1 MLYKIK
7 KLDKLMLYKIKQSDK
22 KLRIKSKS
30 LSEKSPLWLKTLAYG
45 GLIFLHFPIVFILIN
60 AFVAHDGNNTYL
72 TLKWFSAAFARD
84 DVISAIILSLKVAT
98 VATLLALVMGTM
110 AAAALY
116 RRNFFGKEAI
126 TTMLILPIALPGIIT
141 GIALLSAMS
150 MLDIEPGFWTI
161 VVSHATFCV
170 VMIYNNV
177 VARFRR
183 MPHSLVEASM
193 DLGAD
198 GFTTFKRIVLPQ
210 LATALLAGALLA
222 FALSFDE
229 LIVTIFTAGHEITL
243 PIWLLNQLARPRDAA
258 ITNVV
263 AMMVMLITALPIIAA
278 YYLTRGTESIAGTSK

>member
-1 MLYKIK
+1 MLYK
-7 KLDKLMLYKIKQSDK
+7 DNQAQPS
-22 KLRIKSKS
+22 
-30 LSEKSPLWLKTLAYG
+30 SPLWLKTLAYG
-45 GLIFLHFPIVFILIN
+45 GLVFLHFPIVFILIN
-60 AFVAHDGNNTYL
+60 AFVAHDGNNTYF

-84 DVISAIILSLKVAT
+84 DVMSAIALSLKVAT
-98 VATLLALVMGTM
+98 VATLLALIMGTM

-116 RRNFFGKEAI
+116 RRNFFGKNAI

-150 MLDIEPGFWTI
+150 LLNIELGFWTI

-198 GFTTFKRIVLPQ
+198 GFVTFRRIILPQ
-210 LATALLAGALLA
+210 LATALLAGGLLA

-229 LIVTIFTAGHEITL
+229 LIVTIFTAGHEVTL
-243 PIWLLNQLARPRDAA
+243 PIWLLNQLARPHDAP

-278 YYLTRGTESIAGTSK
+278 YYLTRGTETIAGSSK

>member
-1 MLYKIK
+1 M
-7 KLDKLMLYKIKQSDK
+7 
-22 KLRIKSKS
+22 
-30 LSEKSPLWLKTLAYG
+30 WLKTLAYG
-45 GLIFLHFPIVFILIN
+45 GLVFLHFPIIFILIN
-60 AFVAHDGNNTYL
+60 AFVANDGNRTYF
-72 TLKWFSAAFARD
+72 TLKWFSAAFARE
-84 DVISAIILSLKVAT
+84 DVISAIALSLKVAT
-98 VATLLALVMGTM
+98 VATMLAMVMGVM

-141 GIALLSAMS
+141 GIALLSAMNI
-150 MLDIEPGFWTI
+150 LDIEPGFWTI

-198 GFTTFKRIVLPQ
+198 GFVTFRHIVLPQ
-210 LATALLAGALLA
+210 LATALLAGGLLA

-229 LIVTIFTAGHEITL
+229 LIVTIFTAGHETTL
-243 PIWLLNQLARPRDAA
+243 PIWLLNQLSRPRDSA

-263 AMMVMLITALPIIAA
+263 AMMVMLVTAIPIIAA
-278 YYLTRGTESIAGTSK
+278 YYLTRGTESVEGAGK

>member
-1 MLYKIK
+1 MRSNQNKTEN
-7 KLDKLMLYKIKQSDK
+7 QA
-22 KLRIKSKS
+22 
-30 LSEKSPLWLKTLAYG
+30 PVWLKTLAYS
-45 GLIFLHFPIVFILIN
+45 GLVFLHFPIAVILIN
-60 AFVAHDGNNTYL
+60 AFLASDANHTYF
-72 TLKWFSAAFARD
+72 TLKWFSAAFARE
-84 DVISAIILSLKVAT
+84 DVLSAITLSLKVAT
-98 VATLLALVMGTM
+98 AATFLALIMGTM

-141 GIALLSAMS
+141 GIALLSAMNI
-150 MLDIEPGFWTI
+150 LEIEPGFWTI

-198 GFTTFKRIVLPQ
+198 GFTTFRRIILPQ

-229 LIVTIFTAGHEITL
+229 LIVTIFTAGHEVTL

-263 AMMVMLITALPIIAA
+263 AMMIMLITAIPIITA
-278 YYLTRGTESIAGTSK
+278 YYLTRGTESIAGSSR

>member
-1 MLYKIK
+1 MLFN
-7 KLDKLMLYKIKQSDK
+7 
-22 KLRIKSKS
+22 SKS
-30 LSEKSPLWLKTLAYG
+30 RSKQAQISAQPAAPIWLKILAYS
-45 GLIFLHFPIVFILIN
+45 GLVFLHFPIVVILIN
-60 AFVAHDGNNTYL
+60 AFLAGDGENAYF
-72 TLKWFSAAFARD
+72 TLRWFHEALARE
-84 DVISAIILSLKVAT
+84 DVMSAIALSLKVAT
-98 VATLLALVMGTM
+98 VATFLALIMGTM

-141 GIALLSAMS
+141 GIALLSAMNI
-150 MLDIEPGFWTI
+150 LEIEPGFWTI

-198 GFTTFKRIVLPQ
+198 GFTTFRRIILPQ

-229 LIVTIFTAGHEITL
+229 LIVTIFTAGHEVTL

-263 AMMVMLITALPIIAA
+263 AMMVMLITAIPIITA
-278 YYLTRGTESIAGTSK
+278 YYLTRGTERIAGSGK

>member
-1 MLYKIK
+1 MPNS
-7 KLDKLMLYKIKQSDK
+7 QPV
-22 KLRIKSKS
+22 
-30 LSEKSPLWLKTLAYG
+30 SPMWLKTLAYG
-45 GLIFLHFPIVFILIN
+45 GLVFLHFPIIFILIN
-60 AFVAHDGNNTYL
+60 AFVANDGNRTYF
-72 TLKWFSAAFARD
+72 TLKWFSAAFARE
-84 DVISAIILSLKVAT
+84 DVISAIALSLKVAT
-98 VATLLALVMGTM
+98 VATMLAMVMGVM

-141 GIALLSAMS
+141 GIALLSAMNI
-150 MLDIEPGFWTI
+150 LDIEPGFWTI

-198 GFTTFKRIVLPQ
+198 GFVTFRHIVLPQ
-210 LATALLAGALLA
+210 LATALLAGGLLA

-229 LIVTIFTAGHEITL
+229 LIVTIFTAGHETTL
-243 PIWLLNQLARPRDAA
+243 PIWLLNQLSRPRDSA

-263 AMMVMLITALPIIAA
+263 AMMVMLVTAIPIIAA
-278 YYLTRGTESIAGTSK
+278 YYLTRGTESVEGAGK

>member
-1 MLYKIK
+1 MLFKNNQNQN
-7 KLDKLMLYKIKQSDK
+7 QSSAP
-22 KLRIKSKS
+22 I
-30 LSEKSPLWLKTLAYG
+30 WLKTLAYG
-45 GLIFLHFPIVFILIN
+45 GLVFLHFPIVVIVIN
-60 AFVAHDGNNTYL
+60 AFVASDGSSTHF
-72 TLKWFSAAFARD
+72 TLRWFHAAFARE
-84 DVISAIILSLKVAT
+84 DVISAIVLSLKVAT
-98 VATLLALVMGTM
+98 VATLLAIIMGTM
-110 AAAALY
+110 TAAALY

-141 GIALLSAMS
+141 GIALLSAMNI
-150 MLDIEPGFWTI
+150 LDITLGFLTI

-183 MPHSLVEASM
+183 MPHNLIEASM

-198 GFTTFKRIVLPQ
+198 GLTTFRFIVLPQ

-229 LIVTIFTAGHEITL
+229 LIVTIFTARHEVTL
-243 PIWLLNQLARPRDAA
+243 PIWLLNQLSRPRDAA

-263 AMMVMLITALPIIAA
+263 AMMVMLITAIPIIAA
-278 YYLTRGTESIAGTSK
+278 YYLTRGTGSIAGSSR

>member
-1 MLYKIK
+1 MR
-7 KLDKLMLYKIKQSDK
+7 SDK
-22 KLRIKSKS
+22 
-30 LSEKSPLWLKTLAYG
+30 SPIWLKTLAYG
-45 GLIFLHFPIVFILIN
+45 GLVFLHFPIAVILIN
-60 AFVAHDGNNTYL
+60 AFVAHDGSQTYF
-72 TLKWFSAAFARD
+72 TLKWFSAAFARE
-84 DVISAIILSLKVAT
+84 DVISAILLSLKVAT
-98 VATLLALVMGTM
+98 VATFLALIMGTM

-116 RRNFFGKEAI
+116 RRNFFGKQAI

-141 GIALLSAMS
+141 GIALLSAMNI
-150 MLDIEPGFWTI
+150 LEIEPGFWTI

-198 GFTTFKRIVLPQ
+198 GCTTFRRIILPQ
-210 LATALLAGALLA
+210 LATALLAGGLLA

-229 LIVTIFTAGHEITL
+229 LIVTIFTAGHEVTL

-263 AMMVMLITALPIIAA
+263 AMLVMMITAIPIIVA
-278 YYLTRGTESIAGTSK
+278 YYLTRGTETIAGSGK

>member
-1 MLYKIK
+1 MRFKNKNTSQATAPI
-7 KLDKLMLYKIKQSDK
+7 
-22 KLRIKSKS
+22 
-30 LSEKSPLWLKTLAYG
+30 WLKILAYG
-45 GLIFLHFPIVFILIN
+45 GLIFLHFPIVIIVVN
-60 AFVAHDGNNTYL
+60 AFLAGDGESTHF
-72 TLKWFSAAFARD
+72 TLSWFHEAFARE
-84 DVISAIILSLKVAT
+84 DVVSAILLSLKVAT
-98 VATLLALVMGTM
+98 LATLLAIIMGTM

-116 RRNFFGKEAI
+116 RRDFFGKEAI

-141 GIALLSAMS
+141 GIALLSAMN
-150 MLDIEPGFWTI
+150 LLEIDPGFLTI

-198 GFTTFKRIVLPQ
+198 GFTTFRFIILPQ

-229 LIVTIFTAGHEITL
+229 LIVTIFTAGHEVTL
-243 PIWLLNQLARPRDAA
+243 PIWLLNQLSRPRDAA

-263 AMMVMLITALPIIAA
+263 AMMVMLITAIPIIAA
-278 YYLTRGTESIAGTSK
+278 YYLTRGTESIAGSSR

>member
-1 MLYKIK
+1 MANS
-7 KLDKLMLYKIKQSDK
+7 QPS
-22 KLRIKSKS
+22 
-30 LSEKSPLWLKTLAYG
+30 SPLWLKTLAYS
-45 GLIFLHFPIVFILIN
+45 GLVFLHFPIIFILIN
-60 AFVAHDGNNTYL
+60 AFVAHDGNNTYF
-72 TLKWFSAAFARD
+72 TLKWFNAAFARD
-84 DVISAIILSLKVAT
+84 DVMSAILLSLKVAT
-98 VATLLALVMGTM
+98 VATFLALIMGTM

-116 RRNFFGKEAI
+116 RSNFFGKNAI

-150 MLDIEPGFWTI
+150 LLNIELGFWTI

-198 GFTTFKRIVLPQ
+198 GFMTFRRIILPQ
-210 LATALLAGALLA
+210 LATALLAGGLLA

-229 LIVTIFTAGHEITL
+229 LIVTIFTAGHEVTL
-243 PIWLLNQLARPRDAA
+243 PIWLLNQLARPHDAP

-263 AMMVMLITALPIIAA
+263 AMMVMLITSLPIIAA
-278 YYLTRGTESIAGTSK
+278 YYLTRGTETIAGSSK

>member
-1 MLYKIK
+1 MPYKIK
-7 KLDKLMLYKIKQSDK
+7 LSHKKLNSDK
-22 KLRIKSKS
+22 
-30 LSEKSPLWLKTLAYG
+30 SPIWLKTLAYG
-45 GLIFLHFPIVFILIN
+45 GLVFLHFPIIFILIN
-60 AFVAHDGNNTYL
+60 AFVAHDGNNTYF

-84 DVISAIILSLKVAT
+84 DVMSAITLSLKVASM
-98 VATLLALVMGTM
+98 ATFSALIMGTM

-141 GIALLSAMS
+141 GIALLSAMN
-150 MLDIEPGFWTI
+150 MLNIEPGFWTI

-198 GFTTFKRIVLPQ
+198 GFITFRRIILPQ
-210 LATALLAGALLA
+210 LATALLAGGLLA

-229 LIVTIFTAGHEITL
+229 LIVTIFTAGHEVTL

-263 AMMVMLITALPIIAA
+263 AMMVMLITAIPIILA
-278 YYLTRGTESIAGTSK
+278 YYLTRGGTSIAGSSK

>member
-1 MLYKIK
+1 
-7 KLDKLMLYKIKQSDK
+7 MLYKIKQFNIK
-22 KLRIKSKS
+22 MRFKSKANNDQ
-30 LSEKSPLWLKTLAYG
+30 SPTWLKTLAYG
-45 GLIFLHFPIVFILIN
+45 GLVFLHFPIVFILIN

-84 DVISAIILSLKVAT
+84 DVMSAITLSLKVAS

-141 GIALLSAMS
+141 GIALLSAMNI
-150 MLDIEPGFWTI
+150 LKIDPGFWTI

-198 GFTTFKRIVLPQ
+198 GFMTFRRIILPQ

-229 LIVTIFTAGHEITL
+229 LIVTIFTAGHEVTL

-263 AMMVMLITALPIIAA
+263 AMMVMLITAIPIIAA
-278 YYLTRGTESIAGTSK
+278 YYLTRGTESIAGSGK

>member
-1 MLYKIK
+1 MR
-7 KLDKLMLYKIKQSDK
+7 SN
-22 KLRIKSKS
+22 KSKDN
-30 LSEKSPLWLKTLAYG
+30 KPPIWLKTLAYG
-45 GLIFLHFPIVFILIN
+45 GLVFLHFPIVFILIN
-60 AFVAHDGNNTYL
+60 AFVAHDGNNTYF

-84 DVISAIILSLKVAT
+84 DVISAILLSLKVAT
-98 VATLLALVMGTM
+98 VATFLALIMGTM

-150 MLDIEPGFWTI
+150 LLNIELGFWTI

-198 GFTTFKRIVLPQ
+198 GLTTFRRIILPQ
-210 LATALLAGALLA
+210 LATALLAGGLLA

-229 LIVTIFTAGHEITL
+229 LIVTIFTAGHEVTL

-263 AMMVMLITALPIIAA
+263 AMMVMLLTAIPIIAA
-278 YYLTRGTESIAGTSK
+278 YYLTRGTETIAGSSK

>member
-1 MLYKIK
+1 MP
-7 KLDKLMLYKIKQSDK
+7 
-22 KLRIKSKS
+22 KSQ
-30 LSEKSPLWLKTLAYG
+30 LIAPLWLKTLAYG
-45 GLIFLHFPIVFILIN
+45 GLVFLHFPIAVILIN
-60 AFVAHDGNNTYL
+60 AFLVTDGNQTSF
-72 TLKWFSAAFARD
+72 TLKWLSAVFSRD
-84 DVISAIILSLKVAT
+84 DIISAILLSLKVAT
-98 VATLLALVMGTM
+98 VATLLALIMGTM

-116 RRNFFGKEAI
+116 KRHFFGKEAI

-150 MLDIEPGFWTI
+150 ILNITPGFWTI

-177 VARFRR
+177 IARFRR
-183 MPHSLVEASM
+183 MPHSLIEASM

-198 GFTTFKRIVLPQ
+198 GFTTFRHIVLPQ

-229 LIVTIFTAGHEITL
+229 LIVTIFTAGHEVTL
-243 PIWLLNQLARPRDAA
+243 PIWLLNQLTRPRDAQ

-278 YYLTRGTESIAGTSK
+278 YYLTRGTESVEGSNR

>member
-1 MLYKIK
+1 M
-7 KLDKLMLYKIKQSDK
+7 S
-22 KLRIKSKS
+22 
-30 LSEKSPLWLKTLAYG
+30 KSPLWLKMLAYG
-45 GLIFLHFPIVFILIN
+45 GLAFLHFPILVILIN
-60 AFVAHDGNNTYL
+60 AFLVTDGDKTSF
-72 TLKWFSAAFARD
+72 TLRWFSAALARE
-84 DVISAIILSLKVAT
+84 DVMSAIGLSLQVAI
-98 VATLLALVMGTM
+98 VATLLALVMGVM

-116 RRNFFGKEAI
+116 RRNFFGKDAI

-141 GIALLSAMS
+141 GIALLSAMN
-150 MLDIEPGFWTI
+150 MLDITPGFWTI

-177 VARFRR
+177 IARFRR

-198 GFTTFKRIVLPQ
+198 GFTTFRRIILPQ

-243 PIWLLNQLARPRDAA
+243 PIWLLNQLSRPRDAA

-263 AMMVMLITALPIIAA
+263 AMMVMLVTALPIIAA
-278 YYLTRGTESIAGTSK
+278 YYLTRGTGSVEGSSR

>member
-1 MLYKIK
+1 MHSNKA
-7 KLDKLMLYKIKQSDK
+7 QTSAQP
-22 KLRIKSKS
+22 SAQPS
-30 LSEKSPLWLKTLAYG
+30 SPLWLKTLAYG
-45 GLIFLHFPIVFILIN
+45 GLAFLHFPIVFILVN

-84 DVISAIILSLKVAT
+84 DMLSAIALSLKVAT
-98 VATLLALVMGTM
+98 VATFLALVMGTM

-141 GIALLSAMS
+141 GIALLSAMNI
-150 MLDIEPGFWTI
+150 LEIEPGFWTI

-198 GFTTFKRIVLPQ
+198 GYTTFKRIILPQ

-229 LIVTIFTAGHEITL
+229 LIVTIFTAGHEVTL

-263 AMMVMLITALPIIAA
+263 AMMVMLITAMPIIAA
-278 YYLTRGTESIAGTSK
+278 YYLTRGTESIAGSGK

>member
-1 MLYKIK
+1 MPYKPK
-7 KLDKLMLYKIKQSDK
+7 KAEPSA
-22 KLRIKSKS
+22 
-30 LSEKSPLWLKTLAYG
+30 PVWLKTLAYG
-45 GLIFLHFPIVFILIN
+45 GLVFLHFPIVFILIN

-150 MLDIEPGFWTI
+150 ILNIDPGFWTI

-229 LIVTIFTAGHEITL
+229 LIVTIFTAGHEVTL

-278 YYLTRGTESIAGTSK
+278 YYLTRGTESIAGSSK

>member
-1 MLYKIK
+1 MPKS
-7 KLDKLMLYKIKQSDK
+7 QS
-22 KLRIKSKS
+22 
-30 LSEKSPLWLKTLAYG
+30 SPPIWLKTLAYS
-45 GLIFLHFPIVFILIN
+45 GLVFLHFPIVFILIN
-60 AFVAHDGNNTYL
+60 AFVEHDGNNTYF

-84 DVISAIILSLKVAT
+84 DVMSAILLSLKVAA
-98 VATLLALVMGTM
+98 VATFLALIMGTM

-150 MLDIEPGFWTI
+150 ILAIEPGFWTI

-170 VMIYNNV
+170 VIIYNNV

-198 GFTTFKRIVLPQ
+198 GFTTFRRIILPQ
-210 LATALLAGALLA
+210 LATALLAGGLLA

-229 LIVTIFTAGHEITL
+229 LIVTNNGKLDEYDHTGLGTREESGLRTS
-243 PIWLLNQLARPRDAA
+243 LL
-258 ITNVV
+258 
-263 AMMVMLITALPIIAA
+263 
-278 YYLTRGTESIAGTSK
+278 GTEPRRCYPPLHSRVNNLQPSRVMFLVH

>member
-1 MLYKIK
+1 
-7 KLDKLMLYKIKQSDK
+7 
-22 KLRIKSKS
+22 
-30 LSEKSPLWLKTLAYG
+30 
-45 GLIFLHFPIVFILIN
+45 
-60 AFVAHDGNNTYL
+60 
-72 TLKWFSAAFARD
+72 
-84 DVISAIILSLKVAT
+84 
-98 VATLLALVMGTM
+98 MGTM

-141 GIALLSAMS
+141 GIALLSAMN
-150 MLDIEPGFWTI
+150 LLEIDPGFLTI

-198 GFTTFKRIVLPQ
+198 GFTTFRFIILPQ
-210 LATALLAGALLA
+210 LATALLAGSLLA

-229 LIVTIFTAGHEITL
+229 LIVTIFTAGHEVTL
-243 PIWLLNQLARPRDAA
+243 PIWLLNQLSRPRDAA

-263 AMMVMLITALPIIAA
+263 AMMVMLLTALPIIGA
-278 YYLTRGTESIAGTSK
+278 YYLTRGTETLEGSSK

>member
-1 MLYKIK
+1 
-7 KLDKLMLYKIKQSDK
+7 MLYKIKQSNIK
-22 KLRIKSKS
+22 MRFKSKANNDQ
-30 LSEKSPLWLKTLAYG
+30 SPTWLKTLAYG
-45 GLIFLHFPIVFILIN
+45 GLVFLHFPIVFILIN

-84 DVISAIILSLKVAT
+84 DVMSAITLSLKVAS
-98 VATLLALVMGTM
+98 VATLLALIMGAM

-141 GIALLSAMS
+141 GIALLSAMNI
-150 MLDIEPGFWTI
+150 LKIDPGFWTI

-183 MPHSLVEASM
+183 MPHNLVEASM

-198 GFTTFKRIVLPQ
+198 GFMTFRRIILPQ

-229 LIVTIFTAGHEITL
+229 LIVTIFTAGHEVTL

-263 AMMVMLITALPIIAA
+263 AMMVMLITAIPIIAA
-278 YYLTRGTESIAGTSK
+278 YYLTRGTESIAGSGK